1 LRWGDWGRGADV
13 RSKMGTPW
21 GEVDGCISYDTMG
34 PGQSWTRFTG
44 ISETLL
50 VACITPVELDHV
62 HARFCFTQPKAQA
75 EGERAGVAR
84 AIIRDICKQFDQDKV
99 IWDRQK
105 YEPNALICEG
115 DGPIAQFRKFYS
127 RYYAGPDQAPD
138 SGNVTPL
145 KKAG

>member
-1 LRWGDWGRGADV
+1 VKA
-13 RSKMGTPW
+13 KMGTPW

-50 VACITPVELDHV
+50 VACLTPVELDHV
-62 HARFCFTQPKAQA
+62 HVRFCFAQPRAQA

-84 AIIRDICKQFDQDKV
+84 AIVRDICKQFDQDKV

-105 YEPNALICEG
+105 YETNPIICDG
-115 DGPIAQFRKFYS
+115 DGPIPQFRKFYS
-127 RYYAGPDQAPD
+127 RYYA
-138 SGNVTPL
+138 
-145 KKAG
+145 

>member
-1 LRWGDWGRGADV
+1 
-13 RSKMGTPW
+13 
-21 GEVDGCISYDTMG
+21 
-34 PGQSWTRFTG
+34 
-44 ISETLL
+44 
-50 VACITPVELDHV
+50 
-62 HARFCFTQPKAQA
+62 
-75 EGERAGVAR
+75 
-84 AIIRDICKQFDQDKV
+84 V

-127 RYYAGPDQAPD
+127 RYYAEPDQAPD